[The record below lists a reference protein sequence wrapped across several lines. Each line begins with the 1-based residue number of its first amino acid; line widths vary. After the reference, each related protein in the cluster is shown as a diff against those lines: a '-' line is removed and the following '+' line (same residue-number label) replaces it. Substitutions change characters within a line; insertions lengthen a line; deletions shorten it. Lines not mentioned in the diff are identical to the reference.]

1 MSHKKTIGMLVL
13 AVSAVITAAALVLP
27 SMTMVAQGEQCASS
41 ASSVD
46 GSASTSAD
54 AFVLEQ
60 EGVMLDECDTD
71 AHADPPED

>member
-27 SMTMVAQGEQCASS
+27 SMTMVAQAEQCASS

-54 AFVLEQ
+54 AFVVEGLE
-60 EGVMLDECDTD
+60 ECDTF
-71 AHADPPED
+71 ANADPPEN

>member
-13 AVSAVITAAALVLP
+13 AVSALMTAAALVLP
-27 SMTMVAQGEQCASS
+27 SMTMIAQAEQCASS

-54 AFVLEQ
+54 AFVVLGE
-60 EGVMLDECDTD
+60 EGFQQCDTEAD
-71 AHADPPED
+71 ADPLEP